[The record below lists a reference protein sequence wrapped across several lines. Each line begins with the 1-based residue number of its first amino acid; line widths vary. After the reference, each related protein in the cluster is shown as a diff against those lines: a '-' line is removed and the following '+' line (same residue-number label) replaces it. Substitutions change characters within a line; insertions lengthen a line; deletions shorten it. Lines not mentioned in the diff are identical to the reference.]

1 MRFNEGFLVSLGER
15 QEECS
20 QKASGS
26 KAKVIRAKDAL
37 SVCNPNLPP
46 HIAVQPQ
53 ETKSGSSP
61 SPNQGSFI
69 KIMLKT
75 LHEE

>member
-1 MRFNEGFLVSLGER
+1 MRFNEGFLVFLGER

-61 SPNQGSFI
+61 SPI
-69 KIMLKT
+69 RVL
-75 LHEE
+75 L